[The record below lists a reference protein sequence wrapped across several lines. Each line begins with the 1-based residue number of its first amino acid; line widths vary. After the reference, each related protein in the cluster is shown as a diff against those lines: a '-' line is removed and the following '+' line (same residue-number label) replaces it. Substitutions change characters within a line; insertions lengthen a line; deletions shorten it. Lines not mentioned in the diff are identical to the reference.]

1 MKNNDPKVYGKGRV
15 LKKDG
20 KRVEMNPKKWLIKD
34 LEDFY
39 RNSGLTGVGFT
50 SFDVPDLDFGS
61 KNDEEEKKERERIIK
76 EIEASENPIELVVPV
91 VRKTK
96 DYEKVTNDFSLLIFT
111 PGTKTREKL
120 GDKGISKSSQLQGM
134 MLLVPKKQNEIKLS
148 SKKVEE
154 LKANGSFD
162 KYNVDDKGNLFKYY
176 ENISGETIVYVKET
190 IDLSQVQLVKRITTN
205 NEKNTKSRFS
215 VVANKI
221 DDNWNGKFD
230 NVVKGQVNKNTYY
243 VNLGDNDSFNKN
255 WFIAKAIV
263 EVYGEKRE
271 KAPAKVVKVNEN
283 LPKFIESSEEGV
295 YGYWDCGIIPI
306 AVVGDSKARPYHE
319 AKKTQKASKK
329 SKSMNK
335 TNAKIEKEIRE
346 IDEWLEV
353 NRRVADKGQVVKK
366 ENRRAEL
373 VDKITEDRQ
382 VRIYA
387 VEAKGGNKKIDY
399 FAYIGDDRHAPKTS
413 EDFKTNS
420 NVYKVRKEGF
430 KFLNATKTP
439 IVEVYGKPLEDE
451 NGKITYSDIRRIVDV
466 TPGGNKEL
474 VAFFNAF
481 AEAERGNEKF
491 KDVFYNHI
499 SDQLAVDLQNQKNER
514 NVGAGALIEKPKRE
528 KLEKPTWSKNPEEK
542 KRQSDEYKRKKAEL
556 DADYNRKKDER
567 KRNNERVSA
576 DKKRTKGASSG
587 RKSGGILK
595 IKGTEIAATLALC
608 AAIGLGVGVGLT
620 AVGQVPGYAVD
631 ATNENYVRTVVE
643 AETENILSNGGQE
656 EQNKNDSGAVAVS
669 KGSKTASQKT
679 TLFKYEVVNKEGNV
693 KVVPSDDSNIQKMFD
708 SETNP
713 ATFGVP
719 AKEIG
724 KNAITGGRK
733 FWARLAV
740 TNWKGLDYSKEG
752 VEGAFSALG
761 EMAGEE
767 VKANG
772 VNLFKNNQLTK
783 NEVIYPNGTTNPESL
798 ERQLRD
804 LGASEE
810 EANAAVSAYANS
822 FIQAYMESENQ
833 VVVDEEED
841 GYDITDGNLQETVS
855 TVLGEDVQVINANY
869 NDSTKKVSIFGVDND
884 NNLIGVECNNNL
896 GIKITSAEGIET
908 VLLDAAEKDSY
919 ETTEYKPFNDLNLS
933 ESYKNKAYN
942 YLGNVYGGEI
952 ASIYYDITPTKADG
966 TNDAHYDT
974 TIVSVAES
982 NLDVTVENIN
992 VYSDTH
998 QTVTAEDVVK
1008 TALSEITE
1016 GKLAGAISLYTKTGE
1031 ATDRT
1036 TIKNQLDAKT
1046 IEQSKNAIE
1055 DIILQTN
1062 EWTAYVPSGIN
1073 PGREK

>member
-1 MKNNDPKVYGKGRV
+1 MKDRFFTDEELLEPKSRRDILKENLQRV
-15 LKKDG
+15 LKADAENVTELDDITYSSEEELTDILSTSCIHVAMKDG
-20 KRVEMNPKKWLIKD
+20 EGKIYDVYHFGPVYASTDRTEKGDKLVNDATLQGYTIILKSGARSKTNINNNLRIVSGGVDVKGKSSSGNYALRSFQPSDSWDGLMPTHSAGALKKT
-34 LEDFY
+34 E
-39 RNSGLTGVGFT
+39 TT
-50 SFDVPDLDFGS
+50 DVLLPYPSAKTDAKKNELYNAFFKTIQLDI
-61 KNDEEEKKERERIIK
+61 EEK
-76 EIEASENPIELVVPV
+76 A
-91 VRKTK
+91 
-96 DYEKVTNDFSLLIFT
+96 
-111 PGTKTREKL
+111 
-120 GDKGISKSSQLQGM
+120 
-134 MLLVPKKQNEIKLS
+134 
-148 SKKVEE
+148 
-154 LKANGSFD
+154 
-162 KYNVDDKGNLFKYY
+162 
-176 ENISGETIVYVKET
+176 
-190 IDLSQVQLVKRITTN
+190 
-205 NEKNTKSRFS
+205 
-215 VVANKI
+215 
-221 DDNWNGKFD
+221 
-230 NVVKGQVNKNTYY
+230 
-243 VNLGDNDSFNKN
+243 
-255 WFIAKAIV
+255 
-263 EVYGEKRE
+263 KRE

-283 LPKFIESSEEGV
+283 LPEFIESSEEGV
-295 YGYWDCGIIPI
+295 YGYWDCGILPI

-319 AKKTQKASKK
+319 AKKTQKASN
-329 SKSMNK
+329 KSMNK

-387 VEAKGGNKKIDY
+387 VEARGGNKKIDY
-399 FAYIGDDRHAPKTS
+399 FAYIGDDRHAPKTPD
-413 EDFKTNS
+413 DFKTNS
-420 NVYKVRKEGF
+420 NVYKVQKEGF
-430 KFLNATKTP
+430 KFLKATNTP
-439 IVEVYGKPLEDE
+439 VIEVYGKPLVDK
-451 NGKITYSDIRRIVDV
+451 NGKITYSDIRRIVDA
-466 TPGGNKEL
+466 TPGGNTQL
-474 VAFFNAF
+474 NALCDTF
-481 AEAERGNEKF
+481 AEAEADENKTAFRDHFKGNMPER
-491 KDVFYNHI
+491 
-499 SDQLAVDLQNQKNER
+499 LAEDIDKQKNDYAKLVESNAER
-514 NVGAGALIEKPKRE
+514 AK
-528 KLEKPTWSKNPEEK
+528 T
-542 KRQSDEYKRKKAEL
+542 
-556 DADYNRKKDER
+556 
-567 KRNNERVSA
+567 
-576 DKKRTKGASSG
+576 ASSG

-595 IKGTEIAATLALC
+595 IKGAEIAATLALGV
-608 AAIGLGVGVGLT
+608 AIGLGGGVGLT
-620 AVGQVPGYAVD
+620 AVAQVPGYAVD

-669 KGSKTASQKT
+669 KGSKTTSQKT

-693 KVVPSDDSNIQKMFD
+693 KVVPSDVSNIQKMFESD
-708 SETNP
+708 INP

-719 AKEIG
+719 AKEIAQ
-724 KNAITGGRK
+724 NAITGGRN
-733 FWARLAV
+733 FWSRLAV

-752 VEGAFSALG
+752 FEGAFSALG

-810 EANAAVSAYANS
+810 EANAAVSSYANS

-884 NNLIGVECNNNL
+884 NNLIGVECNNSL

-942 YLGNVYGGEI
+942 YLGDVYGGEI
-952 ASIYYDITPTKADG
+952 AGIYYDITPTKADG

-998 QTVTAEDVVK
+998 LSVTAEDVAK

-1016 GKLAGAISLYTKTGE
+1016 GKLAGATSLYTKTSE

-1036 TIKNQLDAKT
+1036 TIENQLDAKT
-1046 IEQSKNAIE
+1046 IEQSKKEIE
-1055 DIILQTN
+1055 DIILQAN